1 MYTLI
6 LIVFLNTTM
15 YSIVVPDLADDRVCL
30 RLGKNLSND
39 IQDNIKKVSTRIRC
53 EPTGYQ

>member
-15 YSIVVPDLADDRVCL
+15 YSIVVPDLADDQVCL
-30 RLGKNLSND
+30 RLGRNISND
-39 IQDNIKKVSTRIRC
+39 IQDKITSASIKIRC
-53 EPTGYQ
+53 EPTGYL